1 MRQQGSPHD
10 TLDLSIGRREPQRVA
25 QNVCH
30 PLPPDRIFTMLGR
43 PTFVTA
49 SESSLERPSWGL
61 EESSK
66 GHQHRMGV
74 HQEPAL
80 GLLAQLSHKHRM

>member
-1 MRQQGSPHD
+1 
-10 TLDLSIGRREPQRVA
+10 
-25 QNVCH
+25 
-30 PLPPDRIFTMLGR
+30 MLGR

-49 SESSLERPSWGL
+49 SEGRLEGPSWGL

-66 GHQHRMGV
+66 GHQYRMWA

-80 GLLAQLSHKHRM
+80 GLLAQLSHKCWM